1 MITPDLSK
9 KDFSLTEIVLGGHD
23 ELEVSQLSLL
33 PGSGRAGSEIGLGEV
48 RSGLQGLGSYICTC
62 THMHTRVHTHTTT
75 KSSETQ
81 LRAMQG
87 QAEAPGGWG

>member
-1 MITPDLSK
+1 MKHLLSIGRMGFDYSNLSK

-62 THMHTRVHTHTTT
+62 THVHTHNH
-75 KSSETQ
+75 KKQ
-81 LRAMQG
+81 
-87 QAEAPGGWG
+87 